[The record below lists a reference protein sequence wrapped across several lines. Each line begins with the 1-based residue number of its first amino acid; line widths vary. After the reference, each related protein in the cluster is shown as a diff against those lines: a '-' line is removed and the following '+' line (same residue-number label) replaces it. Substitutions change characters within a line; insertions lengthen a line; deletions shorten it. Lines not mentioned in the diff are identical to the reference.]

1 MVKYLHVVLKTARR
15 EERTKMHEL
24 GVLKQVVRVVVRI
37 AEENKIEKIKFVTVE
52 VGTESTF
59 VPMYLRKLY
68 PVAIDQVSVMKD
80 SELKILMVEGR
91 TLQIKD
97 IGY

>member
-1 MVKYLHVVLKTARR
+1 
-15 EERTKMHEL
+15 MHEL
-24 GVLKQVVRVVVRI
+24 GVLKQIVRTVLRI
-37 AEENKIEKIKFVTVE
+37 AEENKIEKIRFVTIE

-68 PVAIDQVSVMKD
+68 PVAIDQISVMKD
-80 SELKILMVEGR
+80 CELKILMVEGR
-91 TLQIKD
+91 GLKIRD